1 MLFLA
6 DVTKWQANS
15 WKRVQ
20 GAHVEYLLN
29 TNRLDSII
37 EKHGVA
43 TLYYFDNPFDYR
55 DSGHFM
61 TIDMSV
67 AEVIAQMDTALAHH
81 SITLDMFPNNDITKT
96 PVSTEI
102 SVADF
107 AFAVTDHHDATHSW
121 VVYTESGWDIKAV
134 LVDHVLAGILGQV
147 I

>member
-1 MLFLA
+1 MIFSAL
-6 DVTKWQANS
+6 VTKWQANS
-15 WKRVQ
+15 WKRATGTGVT
-20 GAHVEYLLN
+20 YLLN

-43 TLYYFDNPFDYR
+43 TLYYFDNPMDYR

-61 TIDMSV
+61 TLDMTV
-67 AEVIAQMDTALAHH
+67 AEIIAQMDTALAHH
-81 SITLDMFPNNDITKT
+81 SITLDMFPNNDHTKT

-107 AFAVTDHHDATHSW
+107 AFAVTDSHDATHSW
-121 VVYTESGWDIKAV
+121 VVYTESGWNIKAV

-147 I
+147 V